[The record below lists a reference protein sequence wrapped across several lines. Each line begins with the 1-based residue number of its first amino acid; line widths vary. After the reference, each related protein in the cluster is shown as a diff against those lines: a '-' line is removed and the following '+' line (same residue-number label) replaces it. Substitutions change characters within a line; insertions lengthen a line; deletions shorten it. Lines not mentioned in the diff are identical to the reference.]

1 MGCIITRTDS
11 NAGLK
16 AKIRAMLLKAK
27 KEDSIPA
34 KVKLITE
41 KLREIRDS
49 LEITDQSSLEVFS
62 DLVKETASN

>member
-41 KLREIRDS
+41 KLR
-49 LEITDQSSLEVFS
+49 
-62 DLVKETASN
+62 